1 MPPVSDRRVT
11 GGKTAC
17 PTFRLSSR
25 IRLRYP
31 KDSMANTVSALKR
44 VRMTE
49 RRTGVNRTRKTRLR
63 HQIRAMRR
71 LLESKDAKGAAE
83 MASKTFSVID
93 RAAKWGII
101 KKNTAARYKSR
112 MTLRLRKLAAA

>member
-1 MPPVSDRRVT
+1 
-11 GGKTAC
+11 
-17 PTFRLSSR
+17 
-25 IRLRYP
+25 
-31 KDSMANTVSALKR
+31 MANTVSALKR
-44 VRMTE
+44 VRIAE
-49 RRTGVNRTRKTRLR
+49 RRTAINRTRKNHLR

-71 LLESKDAKGAAE
+71 LLESKDAKAAAE

-112 MTLRLRKLAAA
+112 MTIRLRKLAAA

>member
-1 MPPVSDRRVT
+1 
-11 GGKTAC
+11 
-17 PTFRLSSR
+17 
-25 IRLRYP
+25 
-31 KDSMANTVSALKR
+31 MANTVSSLKR

-49 RRTGVNRTRKTRLR
+49 RKTVVNRVRRTRLR

-71 LLESKDAKGAAE
+71 LLDHKDTE
-83 MASKTFSVID
+83 NASKAIPATFSLVD

-112 MTLRLRKLAAA
+112 LTLRLRKLSTAAA

>member
-1 MPPVSDRRVT
+1 
-11 GGKTAC
+11 
-17 PTFRLSSR
+17 
-25 IRLRYP
+25 
-31 KDSMANTVSALKR
+31 MANTVSALKR

-49 RRTGVNRTRKTRLR
+49 RRTIINRMRKSRLR

-71 LLESKDAKGAAE
+71 LLDQKDASGATK
-83 MASKTFSVID
+83 MLPSTFSLVD

-112 MTLRLRKLAAA
+112 LTLRVRKVAA